1 MERVA
6 FLVEETGQ
14 RVGCLLNPET
24 VVIERLAG
32 VRPRRSMGGPL
43 TGQGL
48 PDDALLFTGGGVTRL
63 KLDLLFD
70 VSLGGSTVQTED
82 VRDLTGPLWNLAE
95 NQDRRARPPRVR
107 FVWGK
112 SWNIPAVVEAVAERL
127 EYFTPEG
134 APRRSWLR
142 MRLLRSVDPEES
154 VGEAAESPRPPVE
167 LSPDASVP
175 EDEVRVES
183 ILGGR
188 TPEHSSERLD
198 GLAQKYYGDPGLWRL
213 LAEFNHLDDPM
224 KPPREGLLRIPP
236 PSAGRST

>member
-24 VVIERLAG
+24 VVVERASG
-32 VRPRRSMGGPL
+32 IRPRRSMGGPM

-70 VSLGGSTVQTED
+70 VSIAGSTLQTED
-82 VRDLTGPLWNLAE
+82 VRELTAPLWNLAE
-95 NQDRRARPPRVR
+95 NVQRPARPPRVR

-112 SWNIPAVVEAVAERL
+112 SWNLPSVVEAVAERL

-142 MRLLRSVDPEES
+142 MRLLRAVEPVRREAGEE
-154 VGEAAESPRPPVE
+154 PRPPIE
-167 LSPDASVP
+167 LSPDAAVP
-175 EDEVRVES
+175 EDQVRVQPV
-183 ILGGR
+183 LGGR
-188 TPEHSSERLD
+188 TPDAAAERLD
-198 GLAQKYYGDPGLWRL
+198 GLAQQYYGDPRMWRV
-213 LAEFNHLDDPM
+213 LAEFNNLEDPM
-224 KPPREGLLRIPP
+224 KPPPDGLLRIPP
-236 PSAGRST
+236 ASAARRA